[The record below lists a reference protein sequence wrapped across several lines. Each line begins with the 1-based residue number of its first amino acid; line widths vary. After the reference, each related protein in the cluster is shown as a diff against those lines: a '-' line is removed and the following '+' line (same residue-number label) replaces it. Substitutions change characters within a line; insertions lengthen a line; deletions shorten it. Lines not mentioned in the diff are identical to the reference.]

1 MTRGVSEN
9 LHDIYVAPRPAVVA
23 YVWDYESP
31 ENALE
36 RWFWVPFHQLAR
48 IACEGR
54 RLRRVAVGA
63 PARHSAARSTTPAQ
77 DAAVVDAMGWTGSV
91 AAVVAMTGQTYWV
104 VMRILREAG
113 ITVPPVDR
121 FATARK
127 AAETKRQ
134 RRVAA

>member
-1 MTRGVSEN
+1 MSDAAVYIR
-9 LHDIYVAPRPAVVA
+9 PRPEVVA
-23 YVWDYESP
+23 YVWDNCSP
-31 ENALE
+31 EAAQE
-36 RWFWVPFHQLAR
+36 RFHWLKPHQLVR
-48 IACEGR
+48 LACEGR

-63 PARHSAARSTTPAQ
+63 PARHSQARSTTPAQ

-91 AAVVAMTGQTYWV
+91 AAVVAMTEQRYWV